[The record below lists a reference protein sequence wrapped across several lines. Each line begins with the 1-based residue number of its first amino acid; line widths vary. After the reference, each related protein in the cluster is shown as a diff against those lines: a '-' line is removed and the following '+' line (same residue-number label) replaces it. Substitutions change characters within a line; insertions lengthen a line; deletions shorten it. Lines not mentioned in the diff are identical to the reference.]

1 MNSGRRKIFI
11 CLALTLAGYLL
22 FGYFLRR
29 ENFYQVAS
37 VYLILFASY
46 LFLIR
51 RNSEIN
57 FSWLIVAAILF
68 RLSFLFSIPSLSDD
82 YFRFIWDGKMINM
95 GVNPYSEIPSFFI
108 LYSDNPDEYLMHLLA
123 GMNSQDY
130 YSVYPPVMQF
140 TFAIAAWLFPQN
152 LLGAVIVLRIVC
164 IDAEIGTMILLKKL
178 LEHFKLPK
186 ANLLWYALN
195 PLVIIELSGN
205 IHFEAVTFFFLLL
218 VIYLFLAKNTSHEP
232 VEGFVKASR
241 VRLILSAIAYSFSIA
256 TKLIPLLFLPFLIR
270 RLGWRRSLIYFL
282 SAGITLVLLFAPFI
296 SRELIENIGASIDL
310 YFQKFEFNASIYYI
324 IRWIGFQVK
333 GYNIIQS
340 VGPWL
345 ALSVFLSVMILM
357 LREKKITDRNLFSM
371 MQWSLTIYLLLSTTV
386 HPWYLTTL
394 VMLSVFTEMR
404 FAIVWS
410 LMVILSY
417 ATYQT
422 QPYDENLLLTS
433 VEYFLISGTIILEL
447 RNRKPT
453 KVLAEQVDH

>member
-1 MNSGRRKIFI
+1 
-11 CLALTLAGYLL
+11 
-22 FGYFLRR
+22 
-29 ENFYQVAS
+29 
-37 VYLILFASY
+37 
-46 LFLIR
+46 
-51 RNSEIN
+51 
-57 FSWLIVAAILF
+57 
-68 RLSFLFSIPSLSDD
+68 
-82 YFRFIWDGKMINM
+82 
-95 GVNPYSEIPSFFI
+95 
-108 LYSDNPDEYLMHLLA
+108 
-123 GMNSQDY
+123 
-130 YSVYPPVMQF
+130 
-140 TFAIAAWLFPQN
+140 
-152 LLGAVIVLRIVC
+152 
-164 IDAEIGTMILLKKL
+164 
-178 LEHFKLPK
+178 
-186 ANLLWYALN
+186 
-195 PLVIIELSGN
+195 
-205 IHFEAVTFFFLLL
+205 
-218 VIYLFLAKNTSHEP
+218 
-232 VEGFVKASR
+232 

-357 LREKKITDRNLFSM
+357 LREKKITDRNLFFM

-433 VEYFLISGTIILEL
+433 VEYFLVSGTIILEL